1 MTRYALAVLLVL
13 SSLSAGATRWS
24 FEADLSGG
32 AEFPPVASP
41 GTGFASVLIDD
52 VAHTM
57 LVEADFS
64 TLLGTTAAAHIHC
77 CVAPDAPVPNAGVA
91 TQTPSFAG
99 FPAGVTAG
107 SYSHLFDLADAGS
120 FNAPFVTNNGGTPTG
135 AELALLAGL
144 IAGEAYFNIHT
155 TAFPSGEIRGFLA
168 RVAVPAPATALLVA
182 LGLGPL
188 AVSSRR
194 RTMRG
199 RRALADDY
207 YRTRP

>member
-1 MTRYALAVLLVL
+1 MIRYALALLFVV
-13 SSLSAGATRWS
+13 SSLPAGATLWS
-24 FEADLSGG
+24 FKTDLSGG

-57 LVEADFS
+57 LVEASFS
-64 TLLGTTAAAHIHC
+64 GLVGTTTVAHIHC
-77 CVAPDAPVPNAGVA
+77 CVAPSDPVPTVGVA
-91 TQTPSFAG
+91 TQTPTFLG
-99 FPAGVTAG
+99 FPAGVTTG
-107 SYSHLFDLADAGS
+107 TYSQLFDLTDAGS
-120 FNAPFVTNNGGTPTG
+120 FNAPFVMNNGGTSIG

-155 TAFPSGEIRGFLA
+155 TFSPSGEIRGFLT

-188 AVSSRR
+188 AAFSRR
-194 RTMRG
+194 RK
-199 RRALADDY
+199 AQ
-207 YRTRP
+207 